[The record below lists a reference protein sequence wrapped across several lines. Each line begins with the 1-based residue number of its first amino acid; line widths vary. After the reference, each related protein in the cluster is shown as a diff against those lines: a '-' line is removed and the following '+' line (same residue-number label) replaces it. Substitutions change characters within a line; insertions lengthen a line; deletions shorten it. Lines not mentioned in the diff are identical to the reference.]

1 MEKILAE
8 LVELSHRLGDPALD
22 WAILGEGNS
31 SADLGDGT
39 FLVKASGVSLGTA
52 ARDDFI
58 RVRAGPVLALL
69 DTAADDQAVHRTLR
83 EARVAPRDER
93 MPSVETFVHAV
104 CLERGI
110 HFVGHTHPTPLLALL
125 CSAAFADLAGR
136 LFPDQVVVCGAHPL
150 LVPYTD
156 PGLELARAIRGGLA
170 DFVERHGVTP
180 RTILLQN
187 HGLVALG
194 ESARQVLDI
203 TAMAVKAARVLAGT
217 YAAGGPHFLAEGTT
231 ERIDTRGDEHYRQR
245 VMAGERGPAGAEP
258 GQAGGEA

>member
-8 LVELSHRLGDPALD
+8 LVELSHRLGEPARE
-22 WAILGEGNS
+22 WAILGEGNT

-52 ARDDFI
+52 GREDF
-58 RVRAGPVLALL
+58 VRMQAGPVLTLL
-69 DTAADDQAVHRTLR
+69 DTAADDKGILRTLD
-83 EARVAPRDER
+83 EARVSPRGEQ

-104 CLERGI
+104 CLDRGAR
-110 HFVGHTHPTPLLALL
+110 FVGHTHPIPLLALL
-125 CSAAFADLAGR
+125 SSAAFADLEGR

-156 PGLELARAIRGGLA
+156 PGLELARAIRRGLEEHL
-170 DFVERHGVTP
+170 DRHGSMP

-194 ESARQVLDI
+194 ESARQVRDI

-217 YAAGGPHFLAEGTT
+217 YAAGGPRFLDRGTV
-231 ERIDTRGDEHYRQR
+231 ERIDTRADEHYRQR
-245 VMAGERGPAGAEP
+245 VMAGEGTAARTGPEAT
-258 GQAGGEA
+258 GGER